1 MDWFKSVWLLVAF
14 ACLMLLIMSGCV
26 NLKYY
31 NESGEVDAEIIIRPT
46 EEAVQDT
53 IESGE
58 IHQGVSAEITI
69 PISKN

>member
-1 MDWFKSVWLLVAF
+1 MVVGGIRLPHAPHHV
-14 ACLMLLIMSGCV
+14 GCV